1 MNEEIR
7 DKYASAGVFNDE

>member
-7 DKYASAGVFNDE
+7 LTYQE